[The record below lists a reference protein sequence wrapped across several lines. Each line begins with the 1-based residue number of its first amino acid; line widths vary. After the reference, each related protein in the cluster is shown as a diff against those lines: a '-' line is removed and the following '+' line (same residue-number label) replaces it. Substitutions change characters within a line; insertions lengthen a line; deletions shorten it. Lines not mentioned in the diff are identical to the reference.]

1 MLMKY
6 VVLFLAGENV
16 SSALLKNKEYI
27 ETPIEGEL
35 TFGVFIMEA
44 SSELRFAKHM
54 KLDTS
59 TLYMRQKA
67 IISADTIRMYL
78 NEGHLEGSSHISS
91 SRKGPR
97 AQQGL
102 GPGSNISSVGSGAGH
117 GGQGAPSTTVL
128 GGSGYGSYVYP
139 VHPGSG
145 GGGRN
150 GGAGGSTT
158 EVKVTNELKV
168 ADAGALFIV
177 SYLG

>member
-1 MLMKY
+1 M
-6 VVLFLAGENV
+6 FLAGENV

-67 IISADTIRMYL
+67 IISADTIHMYL

-102 GPGSNISSVGSGAGH
+102 GPGSNSVGSGAGH

-158 EVKVTNELKV
+158 EVKVTNDLKIPGT
-168 ADAGALFIV
+168 GALFIV